1 LNDEPLILMI
11 SSDFNDYKDQRN
23 QKNQL
28 NQWFKNPDNPQ
39 ILKIPVQTI
48 STV

>member
-23 QKNQL
+23 QKNQR
-28 NQWFKNPDNPQ
+28 NQRF
-39 ILKIPVQTI
+39 KIPAI
-48 STV
+48 PKS